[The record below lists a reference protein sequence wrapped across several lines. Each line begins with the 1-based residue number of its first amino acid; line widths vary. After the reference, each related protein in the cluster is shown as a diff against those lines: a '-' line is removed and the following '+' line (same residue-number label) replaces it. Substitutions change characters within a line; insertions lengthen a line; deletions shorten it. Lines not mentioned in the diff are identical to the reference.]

1 MVQRS
6 TICCVL
12 ILITISGSF
21 ANEID
26 DVANRLAGSL
36 SEAIFSLHTSDTHQ
50 SMDCSNQV
58 KEKMTNLLEFSTPPQ
73 VISVNFSM
81 LNPMI
86 DEIGKEQLNFPTV
99 VLKAQ

>member
-50 SMDCSNQV
+50 SMDCFKPSEGKDDKSFGV
-58 KEKMTNLLEFSTPPQ
+58 FHTSTSHFS
-73 VISVNFSM
+73 
-81 LNPMI
+81 
-86 DEIGKEQLNFPTV
+86 
-99 VLKAQ
+99 